1 MVSKIHGLLGLS
13 AKAGK
18 IMSGTDMVLE
28 GIVKKKVKLL
38 VIASDASAKTIKN
51 MEFTCEKYNIELIVF
66 GTIDENSRAI
76 GKENRAVIGVTD
88 DNLAQAILKQF
99 HGGV

>member
-1 MVSKIHGLLGLS
+1 MDKIHGLLGLS

-28 GIVKKKVKLL
+28 GIVKRKVKLL
-38 VIASDASAKTIKN
+38 VMASDASPKSIKN
-51 MEFTCEKYNIELIVF
+51 MEFTCEKYKVEIIVF
-66 GTIDENSRAI
+66 GTIEENSRAI